1 MRSLEKQFYF
11 NTKKYFPNCTI
22 DKERIM
28 IVILDDSE
36 YLIELSYKTYNL
48 IENDILE
55 YYLTISFKKIE
66 EQWLMYREE
75 LMFPNSYPVTIF
87 LNIENF
93 IPEYYMYQGLNLS
106 KFETPNFDEIFDRIH
121 IEYSIPLIKKYT
133 DINEL
138 DKIINPCDGNVQNGI
153 RTNKVYPIRAV
164 LVAKMAK
171 NPRLPEIINDMRT
184 LCKEKYKM
192 GMENNYEDSKRIL
205 PVFEK
210 MFGRE

>member
-1 MRSLEKQFYF
+1 MKSIEKQFYL

-28 IVILDDSE
+28 IVILDDNE
-36 YLIELSYKTYNL
+36 FLIELSYKTFNL
-48 IENDILE
+48 IGNEILE

-66 EQWLMYREE
+66 EQWLMHREE
-75 LMFPNSYPVTIF
+75 LMYPNSYPATIF

-106 KFETPNFDEIFDRIH
+106 KFEISNYDEIFDKIH
-121 IEYSIPLIKKYT
+121 IEYTIPLIKKYS

-138 DKIINPCDGNVQNGI
+138 DKIINPNDGNVQKGI
-153 RTNKVYPIRAV
+153 RTNKIYPIRAV
-164 LVAKMAK
+164 LVAKMAN
-171 NPRLPEIINDMRT
+171 NPRLSEIIKDMRKY
-184 LCKEKYKM
+184 CKDSYEM
-192 GMENNYEDSKRIL
+192 GINDNYVPATKLL

-210 MFGRE
+210 MFGLE